1 MSLVPRSRP
10 PRTGHRGLSCPLK
23 LSRHRLPT
31 SRGAAASPKTEG
43 EPEPSFLHWS
53 SSEAFGTG
61 SPTPSLDQAQKKHNG
76 PRHGRLGRRQGGPRS
91 LLERGELVEGVPE
104 QRRLPLGLRQGE
116 HLLLRD
122 AGGHG
127 DVALVQGVQR
137 LVRRG
142 HGAPAVA

>member
-1 MSLVPRSRP
+1 MSVKAESSPPPHFQGGGCISEDRRRARALLPSLVLE
-10 PRTGHRGLSCPLK
+10 RGLRYRVP
-23 LSRHRLPT
+23 HT
-31 SRGAAASPKTEG
+31 V
-43 EPEPSFLHWS
+43 
-53 SSEAFGTG
+53 
-61 SPTPSLDQAQKKHNG
+61 LDRAQKKHNG
-76 PRHGRLGRRQGGPRS
+76 PRHGRLGRRQGGLRS

>member
-1 MSLVPRSRP
+1 MGSLLAISSPRKP
-10 PRTGHRGLSCPLK
+10 HTPF
-23 LSRHRLPT
+23 LP
-31 SRGAAASPKTEG
+31 
-43 EPEPSFLHWS
+43 WS

-61 SPTPSLDQAQKKHNG
+61 SPTPSLDRAQKKHNG